1 MKRARPNRPD
11 RCPYVTKGGL
21 KLEFALRRFAVP
33 VEGVIAADLGCHRGG
48 FTDCLLS
55 RGARRV
61 HAVDTAYGILD
72 WRLRNDPRVVI
83 HERTNLLYWNPPE
96 PLDLAVIDAGWT
108 RQRLSVGAAVRWL
121 TAGGKILSLVK
132 PQYEA
137 DRAQLVGGVLPPD
150 LLDGVLAGVRND
162 LSKIADIASEAVCP
176 FPGSGG
182 NSEAWLYLSPLP
194 PGRAP
199 VGRSERTW

>member
-1 MKRARPNRPD
+1 M
-11 RCPYVTKGGL
+11 
-21 KLEFALRRFAVP
+21 
-33 VEGVIAADLGCHRGG
+33 AADLGCHRGG

-55 RGARRV
+55 HGARRV

-72 WRLRNDPRVVI
+72 WRLRNDPRVVV
-83 HERTNLLYWNPPE
+83 HERTNLLYWSPPE
-96 PLDLAVIDAGWT
+96 PLDLVVIDAGWT
-108 RQRLSVGAAVRWL
+108 RQRLSVRAAVRWL

-137 DRAQLVGGVLPPD
+137 DRGQLVVGVLPPD
-150 LLDGVLAGVRND
+150 LLEGVLAAVRPD
-162 LSKIADIASEAVCP
+162 LSKIADVTAEAPCP

-182 NSEAWLYLSPLP
+182 NTEIWLYLSPLP

-199 VGRSERTW
+199 VGRSERAW